1 MPDCRRLLLGLLAA
15 VVLLIPTAQAQE
27 TLVVDL
33 SENVVAIT
41 TGFVG
46 SSLLLFGAAEG
57 PGDIVVVVR
66 GPLVDTVV
74 RRKEKM
80 AGVWV
85 NRTEMT
91 FEDTPEFYA
100 VASNRSMTEFLSQA
114 TRHAY
119 QLGVDYLDLHPAAAS
134 ENAGDDADFR
144 TALIRN
150 KQRQAL
156 YQTQPGNVQFIGSRL
171 FRTRIQFPANVTV
184 GTYGVDVYLF
194 RNDKP
199 IGVRTTLINVRKFGA
214 EAAIYDFAHR
224 QSLAYGVLA
233 VLIAVMAGWL
243 ANVVFKR

>member
-1 MPDCRRLLLGLLAA
+1 MPDCRRLLLGLLIALSLNVQSA
-15 VVLLIPTAQAQE
+15 RSQE

-66 GPLVDTVV
+66 GPLVDAVV
-74 RRKEKM
+74 RRKERV

-85 NRTEMT
+85 NRSEMT
-91 FEDTPEFYA
+91 FEDVPEFYA
-100 VASNRSMTEFLSQA
+100 VASNRPMDEFLSKD
-114 TRHAY
+114 TRQAY
-119 QLGVDYLDLHPAAAS
+119 QLGIDYLDLRPAKAS
-134 ENAGDDADFR
+134 DETEDFR
-144 TALIRN
+144 AALIRN

-184 GTYGVDVYLF
+184 GTYGVDIYLF
-194 RNDKP
+194 RDQRP

-233 VLIAVMAGWL
+233 VLIAVVAGWL
-243 ANVVFKR
+243 ANLAFKR

>member
-1 MPDCRRLLLGLLAA
+1 MPDCRRLLLGLLIALSLNVHSA
-15 VVLLIPTAQAQE
+15 RSQE

-66 GPLVDTVV
+66 GPLVDAVV
-74 RRKEKM
+74 RRKERV

-85 NRTEMT
+85 NRSEMT
-91 FEDTPEFYA
+91 FEDVPEFYA
-100 VASNRSMTEFLSQA
+100 VASNRPMDEFLSKD
-114 TRHAY
+114 TRQAY
-119 QLGVDYLDLHPAAAS
+119 QLGIDYLDLRPAKAS
-134 ENAGDDADFR
+134 DETEDFR
-144 TALIRN
+144 AALIRN

-184 GTYGVDVYLF
+184 GTYGVDIYLF
-194 RNDKP
+194 RDQRP
-199 IGVRTTLINVRKFGA
+199 IGVRTMLINVRKFGA

-233 VLIAVMAGWL
+233 VLIAVVAGWL
-243 ANVVFKR
+243 ANLAFKR

>member
-1 MPDCRRLLLGLLAA
+1 MLDCRRLLWGLLSA
-15 VVLLIPTAQAQE
+15 VVLFIPPARSQE

-74 RRKEKM
+74 RRKEKV

-85 NRTEMT
+85 NSAEMV
-91 FEDTPEFYA
+91 FEAAPEFYA
-100 VASNRSMTEFLSQA
+100 VASNRAMDEFLSQD

-119 QLGVDYLDLHPAAAS
+119 QLGVDYLDLRPAKASKEVDEAA
-134 ENAGDDADFR
+134 EFR
-144 TALIRN
+144 AALVRN

-156 YQTQPGNVQFIGSRL
+156 YQTQPGNVQFIGSRRGGLLCSGRVWGHKYNQQEREHPSNLHELGSPRFHVVCPSADAPRLVALIRHSHGSTRFL
-171 FRTRIQFPANVTV
+171 FQTPACNPSSTSVSVV
-184 GTYGVDVYLF
+184 GG
-194 RNDKP
+194 
-199 IGVRTTLINVRKFGA
+199 
-214 EAAIYDFAHR
+214 
-224 QSLAYGVLA
+224 Q
-233 VLIAVMAGWL
+233 
-243 ANVVFKR
+243 

>member
-1 MPDCRRLLLGLLAA
+1 MPDCRRLLWGLLLALA
-15 VVLLIPTAQAQE
+15 LNVPSARSQE

-66 GPLVDTVV
+66 GPLVDAVV
-74 RRKEKM
+74 RRKERI

-85 NRTEMT
+85 NRSEMT
-91 FEDTPEFYA
+91 FEDVPEFYA
-100 VASNRSMTEFLSQA
+100 VASNRPMDEFLSKE

-119 QLGVDYLDLHPAAAS
+119 QLGIDYLDLRPAKAS
-134 ENAGDDADFR
+134 DETEAFR
-144 TALIRN
+144 AALIRN

-184 GTYGVDVYLF
+184 GTYGVDIYLF
-194 RNDKP
+194 RDQQP

-214 EAAIYDFAHR
+214 EAAIYDFAHG

-233 VLIAVMAGWL
+233 VLIAVVAGWL
-243 ANVVFKR
+243 ANLAFKR